1 VLQDRIS
8 KEVLH
13 LSDEG
18 PKRKSILVIKTS
30 KISDM
35 PNKKQIKTIA
45 ENIMKGNQSAMLSTI
60 YDDQQEDDSPSI
72 NEKQK

>member
-1 VLQDRIS
+1 MLQDRIS